1 MFSLPGFTTLL
12 IVVVWL
18 GPAIVAGLAIRY
30 RARLRAETTGE
41 SHAGY
46 APRASVIVPCK
57 GSDIDFEGNVM
68 ALLRQ
73 DYADYEVIFV
83 TEDRDDPA
91 YACLERIVA
100 QAPERARVTIAGM
113 AESRSQKVH
122 NQLAALQIAGLASE
136 VYAFVDSDGRPGP
149 HFLQRLIAPL
159 SEEGVGAATG
169 YRWFVPARRGTLEI
183 MAALWGA
190 IVASVQAEPQFA
202 QMWGGAMAIRRQT
215 FEDLN
220 VRQVWAGASTD
231 DDSLTRTLRERG
243 LGIVFVPQCFVL
255 SSVRFSLSRFMAWGS
270 RQLLLTRVYLPQM
283 WWQLFI
289 LAAIS
294 ALAPPAGLVLAGV
307 GLFATPKALAPG
319 LALAATAAVPVV
331 STALITRNTER
342 FLAALGHQIEPLAKW
357 DFLIAVPGS
366 LLLLAHFILSGLT
379 RRVEWRGV
387 TYELLAPGRTVILKR
402 SRRAIR

>member
-1 MFSLPGFTTLL
+1 
-12 IVVVWL
+12 
-18 GPAIVAGLAIRY
+18 
-30 RARLRAETTGE
+30 
-41 SHAGY
+41 
-46 APRASVIVPCK
+46 
-57 GSDIDFEGNVM
+57 
-68 ALLRQ
+68 
-73 DYADYEVIFV
+73 
-83 TEDRDDPA
+83 
-91 YACLERIVA
+91 
-100 QAPERARVTIAGM
+100 
-113 AESRSQKVH
+113 
-122 NQLAALQIAGLASE
+122 
-136 VYAFVDSDGRPGP
+136 
-149 HFLQRLIAPL
+149 
-159 SEEGVGAATG
+159 
-169 YRWFVPARRGTLEI
+169 
-183 MAALWGA
+183 
-190 IVASVQAEPQFA
+190 
-202 QMWGGAMAIRRQT
+202 
-215 FEDLN
+215 
-220 VRQVWAGASTD
+220 
-231 DDSLTRTLRERG
+231 
-243 LGIVFVPQCFVL
+243 
-255 SSVRFSLSRFMAWGS
+255 MAWGS